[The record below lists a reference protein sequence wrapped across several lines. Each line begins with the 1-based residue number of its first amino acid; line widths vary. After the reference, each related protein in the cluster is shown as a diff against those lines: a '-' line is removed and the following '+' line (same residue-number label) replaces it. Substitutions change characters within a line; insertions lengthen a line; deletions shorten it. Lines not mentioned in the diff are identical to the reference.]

1 MENSDKGQSL
11 IGKIGVNE
19 AITELRDLKNEKKEI
34 ADKEKA
40 LGVQIKLR
48 EEVILKH
55 MEDNELTKIT
65 HECGTASLTIKVFAQ
80 ADTEHW
86 EDIYKWCVESGNSHL
101 LYKKLSDK
109 QFETLIEE
117 GVEVPHVTPHT
128 KTTIGFRKK

>member
-1 MENSDKGQSL
+1 MENNDEDQSL
-11 IGKIGVNE
+11 IGKIDVSE
-19 AITELRDLKNEKKEI
+19 AITQLRDLKVEKKDA

-48 EEVILKH
+48 EDVILKH
-55 MEDNELTKIT
+55 MEDNDLTKIS
-65 HECGTASLTIKVFAQ
+65 HECGTASLKIKVFAQ

-109 QFETLIEE
+109 QFEILIEE
-117 GVEVPHVTPHT
+117 GVEVPYVTPHT